1 MAEIQIAATK
11 KVNDEDRSAAI
22 TYDFGDSVDEM
33 VDKFG
38 EEVVRSNAIRNFK
51 ITAQAAMRRMLEKGE
66 SQEAIADKMS
76 NWKPGI
82 QMERTVD
89 VKGAFL
95 AKWKDMTQEE
105 RQEFLAEMDA
115 E

>member
-1 MAEIQIAATK
+1 MSEIQIAATK
-11 KVNDEDRSAAI
+11 NVNGEDRSAAI

-33 VDKFG
+33 VQKFG
-38 EEVVRSNAIRNFK
+38 EEVVKSNAIRNFK
-51 ITAQAAMRRMLEKGE
+51 ITAQAAIRRMLEKGE
-66 SQEAIADKMS
+66 SQDAIAEKMS

-82 QMERTVD
+82 QLERTVD

-95 AKWKDMTQEE
+95 SKWKEMSAEE
-105 RQEFLAEMDA
+105 RAEMLAEMDA